1 MKTACHIINW
11 VYLRPETSM
20 TPYEIWKGRKPTVKY
35 FLVESPCYI
44 LRDQE
49 NLGKFDT
56 KSDESTFLGYSSNS
70 HAYRVF
76 NHRSN
81 TVIESINVVINDDS
95 SPSKNEMPKEEG
107 FQTSEID
114 CDQEEGST
122 SAQKKLL
129 TKPPVHVEKDHP
141 FGNIV
146 GNVNEGL
153 WLRSRVINH
162 IPYSC
167 HLSILEPK
175 KVEKALKDES

>member
-44 LRDQE
+44 LQDQE
-49 NLGKFDT
+49 NLRKFDT

-70 HAYRVF
+70 HAYKVF

-107 FQTSEID
+107 VKLVKLIVIKKKAQPLLKRNFSQSPLFMWRRIIPSE
-114 CDQEEGST
+114 T
-122 SAQKKLL
+122 LL
-129 TKPPVHVEKDHP
+129 EMSMKD
-141 FGNIV
+141 FG
-146 GNVNEGL
+146 
-153 WLRSRVINH
+153 
-162 IPYSC
+162 
-167 HLSILEPK
+167 
-175 KVEKALKDES
+175 